1 MAALT
6 GPSLPAKSGEAKSAV
21 VFLHGYG
28 ADGPDLLGLGDVLA
42 DHLPDTAFY
51 APNAPER
58 SVMNPMGYQWFPIPR
73 MDGST
78 EAQRAASMAVSIG
91 LVNDYLDGILK
102 ETGLPA
108 DKLALIGFSQGT
120 MMSLQVAPR
129 RKEQLACV
137 VGFSGMLLAPER
149 LPEEIATKPPVLLIH
164 GDADPVVPFE
174 NLELAARGLAEA
186 GIEVRVLPCRNVQ
199 HSISPEGLG
208 AALQMLKTHLG

>member
-1 MAALT
+1 MSALT

-78 EAQRAASMAVSIG
+78 EAQRAASMEVSIG
-91 LVNDYLDGILK
+91 LVNDYLDGILR

-108 DKLALIGFSQGT
+108 GKLALIGFSQGT

-129 RKEQLACV
+129 RPEQLACV

-149 LPEEIATKPPVLLIH
+149 LADEIVTRPPVLLIH

-174 NLELAARGLAEA
+174 NLELAARGLADA

-208 AALQMLKTHLG
+208 AALQMLKSHLG